1 MLGFEMLTYAKVC
14 FAPLTLRMPKIS
26 LRYTIF
32 RFVFLGCFVLMLGF
46 EMLTYTSYASPPLHA
61 PRRQSSYLLF

>member
-32 RFVFLGCFVLMLGF
+32 RFVFLGRFVLMLGL
-46 EMLTYTSYASPPLHA
+46 EMLHTSDRATTSY
-61 PRRQSSYLLF
+61 FE

>member
-1 MLGFEMLTYAKVC
+1 MLGFEMLTYTKVC

-32 RFVFLGCFVLMLGF
+32 RFVFLDCFVLMLGCR
-46 EMLTYTSYASPPLHA
+46 MLHTSDRATTSY
-61 PRRQSSYLLF
+61 FE